1 MTAPAAG
8 LKILLC
14 LFRNF
19 FYVLKLHG
27 AHLQRQTEQVD
38 EAVGVMVVIEITSGE
53 ACKRLTVQRVGRC
66 GSGFCDITLV
76 ELEFYFTGHI
86 FLGAF
91 NESLDGFPKWGKPF
105 TFIDYL

>member
-1 MTAPAAG
+1 MSERLR
-8 LKILLC
+8 LKFYSFISK
-14 LFRNF
+14 F
-19 FYVLKLHG
+19 FLRSEASC

-53 ACKRLTVQRVGRC
+53 ACKDSLYRVGDVVP
-66 GSGFCDITLV
+66 GFDITLV

-91 NESLDGFPKWGKPF
+91 NESLDGFSKWGKPF
-105 TFIDYL
+105 AFIDYL